1 MAQIIPLKTS
11 CGDMDCIVLGNG
23 KRAYMMLPGITTAP
37 LTGSADAI
45 EAAYKA
51 LTDDYT
57 IYLFDRP
64 KKLKYGVTAEDMAN
78 AAIEGAEKL
87 GLKDIYL
94 SGASQGGMMAQ
105 YAALTRPELIKCAV
119 FVSSP
124 LRHTPL
130 GDKVLGGWAE
140 MALKKDKAALAK
152 SIAQNVYGD
161 FSEDTCNMILSNISD
176 DFLPQIA
183 AQGHA
188 CTVFDISD
196 KTKNIKCPSLVIGTK
211 NDMVFGYEGIAELA
225 KILNCEMYTY
235 EKYDHA
241 LYDQTEDFKTKLKDF
256 FDKH

>member
-1 MAQIIPLKTS
+1 MAQIISIKTA
-11 CGDMDCIVLGNG
+11 CGDMDCIAFGRG
-23 KRAYMMLPGITTAP
+23 KRTYMMLPGITTAP
-37 LTGSADAI
+37 LTGSAEAI

-57 IYLFDRP
+57 IYLIDRP
-64 KKLKYGVTAEDMAN
+64 KNLKYGVRAEDMAN
-78 AAIEGAEKL
+78 AAMEAAKKL
-87 GLKDIYL
+87 NLKDIYL

-105 YAALTRPELIKCAV
+105 YSAAVYPELIRCVV

-140 MALKKDKAALAK
+140 MALKKDKPALAK
-152 SIAQNVYGD
+152 SIAQSVYGD
-161 FSEDTCNMILSNISD
+161 FSEDTCNMILSSISD
-176 DFLPQIA
+176 EFLPQIA

-196 KTKNIKCPSLVIGTK
+196 RIKSIKCPSLVIGTK
-211 NDMVFGYEGIAELA
+211 NDMVFGYDGIAELA
-225 KILNCEMYTY
+225 KKLNCEIYTY

-241 LYDQTEDFKTKLKDF
+241 LYDQTEDFKTRLKEF